1 MGWLHWGRPL
11 DGWLLWAG
19 PWWAGCTGLVPGR
32 LTVLGF
38 SLEGWLHWAG
48 SCRAGCTGL
57 LPGRLATLLAAL
69 LVPVSPNM
77 LKMCSFN
84 SLRHGIS
91 VEKQFSCSF
100 KVQVLAVILLNTQLK
115 VQYSFNVVDIFPNT
129 VHKYKSIKYSSKW
142 FHKYKSIKYSNKLHI
157 KYNVHSSIS
166 IQSNPY
172 VQVHSIQ
179 LHVSPKGATVYIVF
193 WSHVTNFTV
202 NQ

>member
-1 MGWLHWGRPL
+1 MMQPLGSWGAGRWLVKPLMGWLHWGRPL
-11 DGWLLWAG
+11 DGWLFWAG
-19 PWWAGCTGLVPGR
+19 PWWAGCTGLVLGR

-129 VHKYKSIKYSSKW
+129 VHKYKSIKYSSK
-142 FHKYKSIKYSNKLHI
+142 
-157 KYNVHSSIS
+157 
-166 IQSNPY
+166 
-172 VQVHSIQ
+172 
-179 LHVSPKGATVYIVF
+179 
-193 WSHVTNFTV
+193 
-202 NQ
+202 

>member
-1 MGWLHWGRPL
+1 MLGCFLQGWLC
-11 DGWLLWAG
+11 WLF
-19 PWWAGCTGLVPGR
+19 PGR
-32 LTVLGF
+32 LD
-38 SLEGWLHWAG
+38 A
-48 SCRAGCTGL
+48 
-57 LPGRLATLLAAL
+57 LLAAL

-91 VEKQFSCSF
+91 VEKQFICSF

-115 VQYSFNVVDIFPNT
+115 VQYSFNVADIFPNT
-129 VHKYKSIKYSSKW
+129 VHKYKSIIYSSKQ

-179 LHVSPKGATVYIVF
+179 LHFQLHVPTTSLSKGRNSIYSVLGSCDQLY
-193 WSHVTNFTV
+193 
-202 NQ
+202 NQPMTA